1 MTLRPYLELLRP
13 PNLATAGA
21 DILAGYAVAGAGV
34 SKELPWLLLA
44 TICLYGGGVT
54 LNDFFDRD
62 LDSIERPERPIPSGR
77 VRPAAAAILG
87 AALLFAG
94 IVTAGL
100 ATPVSAVVAGAIAAL
115 VILYNGWAKRHMVL
129 GPMNMGL
136 CRALNLVLGIS
147 AIPAALSGSWQLALL
162 PFVYIC
168 GVTALSRGEVHGGSS
183 RTALFSFVC
192 VLSVLAGALLLTLSP
207 GHRSVGGWALA
218 LILGWRVL
226 PPIWRAYGDS
236 QPVLIRNAVKT
247 GVLSL
252 VLLDAVTAAAYAGTY
267 YGLLLLTSAV
277 LAGRLARFFAVT

>member
-1 MTLRPYLELLRP
+1 MALRPYFELLRP
-13 PNLATAGA
+13 PNLATAAA
-21 DILAGYAVAGAGV
+21 DILAGYAVAGSG
-34 SKELPWLLLA
+34 SGKELFWLLIA

-87 AALLFAG
+87 CALLFGG
-94 IVTAGL
+94 IVAARL
-100 ATPVSAVVAGAIAAL
+100 ATPVSGVIAGAIAAF
-115 VILYNGWAKRHMVL
+115 VILYNGWAKRHAVL

-136 CRALNLVLGIS
+136 CRALNLILGIS
-147 AIPAALSGSWQLALL
+147 AVPAALNGSWQLALL

-183 RTALFSFVC
+183 GTVLFSFVC
-192 VLSVLAGALLLTLSP
+192 VLSVLAGALLLTFSP
-207 GHRSVGGWALA
+207 GHQSAGGWALA

-226 PPIWRAYGDS
+226 PPFWRAYKDS
-236 QPVLIRNAVKT
+236 QPTLIRNAVKT

-252 VLLDAVTAAAYAGTY
+252 VLLDAVTATAYGGAY
-267 YGLLLLTSAV
+267 YGFLLLTSAV
-277 LAGRLARFFAVT
+277 VAGRLARFFAVT